1 MLRCARNDEKLK
13 SEKKTLIIL
22 KTVLKYNQMSRKEKV
37 QEQFDA
43 AIKEK
48 AIPDGFIKVTDN
60 PVDGLTS
67 EQKVILNRK
76 ANAMFN
82 AGNIE
87 DARRIYITTGYSDGL
102 TRVGNYY
109 MDKNQG
115 IKALKAYYLAH
126 NKRDAEPI
134 YESIA
139 NVISTILKND

>member
-1 MLRCARNDEKLK
+1 MEN
-13 SEKKTLIIL
+13 
-22 KTVLKYNQMSRKEKV
+22 RKEL
-37 QEQFDA
+37 EQDF
-43 AIKEK
+43 KESLIEQS
-48 AIPDGFIKVTDN
+48 IPDGFIKVTDN
-60 PVDGLTS
+60 PVGGLTS

-109 MDKNQG
+109 MDKNEG
-115 IKALKAYYLAH
+115 LKALKAYYLAH

-139 NVISTILKND
+139 QVISTLLKND

>member
-1 MLRCARNDEKLK
+1 MFK
-13 SEKKTLIIL
+13 
-22 KTVLKYNQMSRKEKV
+22 MSRKEKV

-43 AIKEK
+43 TIREK
-48 AIPDGFIKVTDN
+48 QIPDGFIKVTDN

-109 MDKNQG
+109 MDKNEG
-115 IKALKAYYLAH
+115 LKALKAYYLAH

-139 NVISTILKND
+139 NVISTLLKNDI